1 MNDRPTTPNS
11 LRVSGRAFH
20 TPRSAMWGLV
30 GSAALAL
37 LVMTSLVPPANAQTT
52 TKPGVVGT
60 TIPASKT
67 STSRD
72 SLVAA
77 MKSGKKTAT
86 ITVYKAP
93 DGKVVQTKVKNPLT
107 SRAVFSVLEERDGYY
122 HVMLPTRP
130 NGSKGWIKKSDVSTY
145 RTPYRVVISVSEK
158 RLAVYEGDLLIIAAN
173 IAVGKPNTP
182 TPTGDF
188 YVYWVRSTSARQK
201 AGWGDYVIGLSG
213 FGNNSTYGEGRVGI
227 HGTDN
232 ASTIGTPASA
242 GCVRVTN
249 QVIRQM
255 KSTLYLGTPV
265 TIVA

>member
-1 MNDRPTTPNS
+1 MNDRPTSRLFPA
-11 LRVSGRAFH
+11 LRN
-20 TPRSAMWGLV
+20 RSRRIV
-30 GSAALAL
+30 TSAALAA
-37 LVMTSLVPPANAQTT
+37 VVAVAVVPTAQAQTT
-52 TKPGVVGT
+52 TVKPVVPTTAGGVKT
-60 TIPASKT
+60 T
-67 STSRD
+67 TSRD

-93 DGKVVQTKVKNPLT
+93 DGKVVQTKVKNPLK
-107 SRAVFSVLEERDGYY
+107 SRAVFHVLEERNGYY
-122 HVMLPTRP
+122 YVLLPTRP
-130 NGSKGWIKKSDVSTY
+130 NGSKGWIRKTDVSTF
-145 RTPYRVVISVSEK
+145 RTPFRVVISLSEK

-173 IAVGKPNTP
+173 IAIGKPATP
-182 TPTGDF
+182 TPTGEF

-213 FGNNSTYGEGRVGI
+213 FGNNSNYGEGRVGI

-232 ASTIGTPASA
+232 SSSIGTPASA

-249 QVIRQM
+249 EVIRQM
-255 KSTLYLGTPV
+255 KDTLYLGTPV